1 MVIFQ
6 SQAIHADEFWFVNIE
21 KLFSVYQNYQEFIT
35 MEMIAASY
43 ANSDSEDDADP
54 LAGTGVSTKRPHS
67 CDDNRPSKRQQN
79 QISNR

>member
-1 MVIFQ
+1 MEIFQ
-6 SQAIHADEFWFVNIE
+6 SQDIYADEFVIVNID
-21 KLFSVYQNYQEFIT
+21 KLLLVYQNYKKYIT

-43 ANSDSEDDADP
+43 TNSDSEDDADP